1 MQTVPDEW
9 HHRTDELRTTTIT
22 WEEACIVIFVA
33 SALQQTKPLAP
44 RTISTYLSG
53 VRKYLE
59 NEGVDTRF
67 MNKSQYIR
75 NTKQGLAQYY
85 RAYTNRTTGD
95 RERVPVTADM
105 IRHYYAT
112 HAGNPTIAQQAV
124 YTAMLIGFTAVARV
138 SEYLQTPYA
147 THLLTTD
154 RVVFETDTGKL
165 IPAYQVYKHPG
176 VRVTAA
182 TLHIKSKKNDQ
193 AGTGFRYYFTIA
205 LPGETY
211 CIVQSLWDYAMRAR
225 PVRGTSLFYI
235 PSLDWTLKPPYFAE
249 ELRRLAVANGVDPT
263 RVSSHS
269 LRIGGAT
276 TLAAAGLNDH
286 EIQGVGDWKSNSY
299 LTYVR
304 KNITLFEKART
315 ALASPTAMN
324 ATAVR
329 RMYGSTNSKA

>member
-1 MQTVPDEW
+1 M
-9 HHRTDELRTTTIT
+9 
-22 WEEACIVIFVA
+22 
-33 SALQQTKPLAP
+33 
-44 RTISTYLSG
+44 
-53 VRKYLE
+53 
-59 NEGVDTRF
+59 
-67 MNKSQYIR
+67 
-75 NTKQGLAQYY
+75 
-85 RAYTNRTTGD
+85 
-95 RERVPVTADM
+95 PVTADM
-105 IRHYYAT
+105 IRHYYAP
-112 HAGNPTIAQQAV
+112 HAANPTIAQQAIH
-124 YTAMLIGFTAVARV
+124 TAMLIGFTAVARV
-138 SEYLQTPYA
+138 SEYLRTPHA

-154 RVVFETDTGKL
+154 RIVFETDDRKL

-176 VRVTAA
+176 VRVAAA

-193 AGTGFRYYFTIA
+193 AGTGFRYYFTKA

-225 PVRGTSLFYI
+225 PVRGKSLFYI
-235 PSLDWTLKPPYFAE
+235 PSLDWTLKPPYFTE
-249 ELRRLAVANGVDPT
+249 ELRRLAVANGIDPT

-269 LRIGGAT
+269 LRIGDAT

-329 RMYGSTNSKA
+329 CMYGSTNSKA